1 MIRKI
6 SIGFKTFVSTQQN
19 ETKKTQKNQEVQ
31 KLSRVE
37 EIKQQIQ
44 KGEYKIDLRKTA
56 EAMAKALLF

>member
-6 SIGFKTFVSTQQN
+6 SIGLKTFVSTQQI
-19 ETKKTQKNQEVQ
+19 KKPQQTQEI
-31 KLSRVE
+31 SRVD
-37 EIKQQIQ
+37 EIKQQVQ

>member
-6 SIGFKTFVSTQQN
+6 SIGFKAFVSAQNDVKSQQTN
-19 ETKKTQKNQEVQ
+19 KTE

-44 KGEYKIDLRKTA
+44 NGEYKIDLRKTA